1 MVGMSAKFK
10 GGGGYSGFQVT
21 GLIKWGQ
28 KSKPRKIPSACNKTI
43 KNSMPNFCAIKISRK
58 H

>member
-21 GLIKWGQ
+21 GMIKWGQ

-43 KNSMPNFCAIKISRK
+43 KNSMPNF
-58 H
+58 